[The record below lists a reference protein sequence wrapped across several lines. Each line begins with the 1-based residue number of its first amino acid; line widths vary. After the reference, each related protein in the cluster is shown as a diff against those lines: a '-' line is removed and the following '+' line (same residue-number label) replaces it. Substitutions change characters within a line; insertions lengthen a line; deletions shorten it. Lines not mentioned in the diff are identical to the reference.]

1 MFRLVSL
8 GYSPPRRRA
17 GRLLR
22 LASPTPESTTP
33 VSELSDLEFQ
43 FSAGV
48 SDSDTDS
55 LPELDDSSTSTASTR
70 SLLTPFR
77 PSVSYFDTFELPLKR
92 LSLAPALT
100 PLRNA
105 TYVEDMDVDI
115 QISQPE
121 PISQPSIFEIPELV
135 HKIIVYADAQNT
147 VIPREKTPVCRKP
160 LSFQHALLV
169 HGNEEA
175 AKLAMEGAFS
185 TLQEPQPSNRLNVLH
200 TCLLVNKL
208 FHHITKEILG
218 ERLFFTEERTLAKF
232 IAPKSSQQFYDGMS
246 PKTLVLSKML
256 FLRQPHFNSIAANI
270 NLSRLEWLELYM
282 CPKIA
287 PTRSFLLPTLKT
299 LIVTGSKALEDTKLA
314 AVASTCP
321 NLKYL
326 TYGLAKML
334 LTMESTW

>member
-1 MFRLVSL
+1 MAHAAPTSPQSPPNCNVSTPTRNNQCSTFSSYRPLPPLPARNLKRAKLSRVLPSPPATPMFRLVSL

-185 TLQEPQPSNRLNVLH
+185 TLQEPQPSNRLNVSHMLA
-200 TCLLVNKL
+200 CQQA
-208 FHHITKEILG
+208 FPPHH
-218 ERLFFTEERTLAKF
+218 
-232 IAPKSSQQFYDGMS
+232 
-246 PKTLVLSKML
+246 
-256 FLRQPHFNSIAANI
+256 
-270 NLSRLEWLELYM
+270 
-282 CPKIA
+282 
-287 PTRSFLLPTLKT
+287 
-299 LIVTGSKALEDTKLA
+299 
-314 AVASTCP
+314 
-321 NLKYL
+321 
-326 TYGLAKML
+326 
-334 LTMESTW
+334 